1 VILDAGDIVVSA
13 SSGPIIRPVSVSLEE
28 SYERPKGA
36 KVTARVPLS
45 GKDIP
50 PSLDHLLARY
60 DYLIAIDTNTQH
72 IGDDFVSAT
81 GVVSGRQVSGSS
93 NRHLVFRIRTV
104 HCVEFW
110 GVAADQGAEQIG
122 WLEVLDDLNR
132 AARPSKT
139 VGLIVDSAIGS
150 LDGIN
155 RREIPIY
162 ADTYLPKNMHMIYA
176 SSGSM
181 DSLANKMLRIAD
193 KSATD
198 LLRYVS
204 KRRPQSRSSFPGK
217 PYWHRCVWT
226 KRNTSGAKATAA

>member
-1 VILDAGDIVVSA
+1 MKRSAPIARKQRTRRVILDAGDIVVSA

-93 NRHLVFRIRTV
+93 NRHLVFRIR
-104 HCVEFW
+104 CP
-110 GVAADQGAEQIG
+110 
-122 WLEVLDDLNR
+122 L
-132 AARPSKT
+132 
-139 VGLIVDSAIGS
+139 
-150 LDGIN
+150 
-155 RREIPIY
+155 RRI
-162 ADTYLPKNMHMIYA
+162 LGC
-176 SSGSM
+176 SGG
-181 DSLANKMLRIAD
+181 
-193 KSATD
+193 
-198 LLRYVS
+198 
-204 KRRPQSRSSFPGK
+204 PG
-217 PYWHRCVWT
+217 
-226 KRNTSGAKATAA
+226 SGADRMVGSSR